1 MTRNPF
7 SPTFGVSPPLLVGRD
22 DLIGE
27 FASGLGDGP
36 GSPSRATLYTGARGT
51 GKTVILNAV
60 QEVAK
65 EQAWLVI
72 SETATPGFITRLAT
86 IHLPGILS
94 SQRVERKMTRLTG
107 VSLPFGAGGATWDTT
122 NVHPT
127 PLTFRNQLELVTD
140 TLAEHGTGV
149 LITLDELHYRQIDE
163 LREFGATLQHAF
175 REEREVAF
183 AGAGLPSAVSAVLND
198 NVLTFLQRADRY
210 VLGPVDFADV
220 ERAIREPIEANG
232 RTIAAAAL
240 DEAAHAT
247 GGYPFLIQLV
257 GRYSWR
263 QHPSEE
269 EITLADVTMGVT
281 EARKRMG
288 SLIFEPALADL
299 SDIDRTFLTVMA
311 QDDGPSRMSDIC
323 VRLNVT
329 ANFGSQYRLRLIEAG
344 LIEGVRHGEVDFV
357 QPLLREYLR
366 EHAIVSALRSGN
378 PKILGEQTLTFK
390 PPKGGGL
397 RR

>member
-1 MTRNPF
+1 
-7 SPTFGVSPPLLVGRD
+7 
-22 DLIGE
+22 
-27 FASGLGDGP
+27 
-36 GSPSRATLYTGARGT
+36 
-51 GKTVILNAV
+51 
-60 QEVAK
+60 
-65 EQAWLVI
+65 
-72 SETATPGFITRLAT
+72 
-86 IHLPGILS
+86 
-94 SQRVERKMTRLTG
+94 
-107 VSLPFGAGGATWDTT
+107 
-122 NVHPT
+122 
-127 PLTFRNQLELVTD
+127 
-140 TLAEHGTGV
+140 
-149 LITLDELHYRQIDE
+149 
-163 LREFGATLQHAF
+163 
-175 REEREVAF
+175 
-183 AGAGLPSAVSAVLND
+183 
-198 NVLTFLQRADRY
+198 
-210 VLGPVDFADV
+210 
-220 ERAIREPIEANG
+220 
-232 RTIAAAAL
+232 
-240 DEAAHAT
+240 
-247 GGYPFLIQLV
+247 V